1 MEPMTMD
8 AEIFVPFIFF
18 AFLTSIIVVPV
29 MAKERTRRSA
39 HQLISQAIARGQ
51 ELDPS
56 TISRMT
62 DEMLDNYGGGR
73 ARRTFGNAIVLLA
86 LAAGFLGSGY
96 MLSNIDHDGDV
107 LYGMAVPA
115 VILGSVGAAFLLLS
129 IVDFAAK
136 KRTA

>member
-1 MEPMTMD
+1 MD

-18 AFLTSIIVVPV
+18 SFLAAIIIVPV

-51 ELDPS
+51 DLDPA

-73 ARRTFGNAIVLLA
+73 ARRTFGNAVVLLA
-86 LAAGFLGSGY
+86 LAGGFIGAGFVLNN
-96 MLSNIDHDGDV
+96 LDHDGDV

-136 KRTA
+136 KRSA